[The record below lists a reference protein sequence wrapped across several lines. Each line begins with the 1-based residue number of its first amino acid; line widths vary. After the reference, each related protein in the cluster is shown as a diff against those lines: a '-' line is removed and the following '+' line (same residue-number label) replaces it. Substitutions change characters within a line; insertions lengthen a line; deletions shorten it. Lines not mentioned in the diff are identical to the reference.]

1 MVLTRPGPRD
11 RRIDNA
17 CGDTGHT
24 LAVKQKMV
32 DFRAPLSILVVDLS
46 RFVSIWVDLSG
57 FKLIW
62 VDFGWSILIDFVGFW
77 LILSDFLSLS

>member
-1 MVLTRPGPRD
+1 MCLVTAPGGG
-11 RRIDNA
+11 RIDNA
-17 CGDTGHT
+17 CGDTGHP

-32 DFRAPLSILVVDLS
+32 DFRGPLWILVVDLI
-46 RFVSIWVDLSG
+46 RFVSIWVDLNG

-77 LILSDFLSLS
+77 LILSVFLPLS

>member
-1 MVLTRPGPRD
+1 MRPQGA
-11 RRIDNA
+11 RRIDKA
-17 CGDTGHT
+17 CGDTGHP
-24 LAVKQKMV
+24 LAVKQKMI
-32 DFRAPLSILVVDLS
+32 DFRGPLSILVVDLNG
-46 RFVSIWVDLSG
+46 FVWIWVDLSG

>member
-1 MVLTRPGPRD
+1 
-11 RRIDNA
+11 
-17 CGDTGHT
+17 
-24 LAVKQKMV
+24 MV
-32 DFRAPLSILVVDLS
+32 DFRGPLSILVVDLS

-77 LILSDFLSLS
+77 VDLGVDFGGFWLGGWGEAKKHELHM